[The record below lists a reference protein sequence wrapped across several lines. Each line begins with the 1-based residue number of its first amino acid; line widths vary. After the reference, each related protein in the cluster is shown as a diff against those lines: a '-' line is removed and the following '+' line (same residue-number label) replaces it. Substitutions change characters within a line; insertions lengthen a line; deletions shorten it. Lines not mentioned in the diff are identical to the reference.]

1 MKHLQALLLLV
12 VLTASGVAAEGPA
25 PTYRAPRA
33 HDGHPDLQGVW
44 NFASGVP
51 LQRRAAFGD
60 RKLMTKEEFDKER
73 AALLS
78 ALGAA
83 AKFAPVENV
92 GFDWIDF
99 SLHVDDLRTSL
110 MTHPDN
116 GRLPALVAGVRRVT
130 TVADI
135 LAALADPRDA
145 CPRCWPTST
154 AAESL
159 ALLGS
164 HVLWVTAAAGARRM
178 RERFRDSPGEGQE
191 TTSLGPD
198 GPDKAEVKTDRNH

>member
-73 AALLS
+73 VADPKTFQDTIALSFPMARVDARPYES
-78 ALGAA
+78 ACHEGNYAMA
-83 AKFAPVENV
+83 NTP
-92 GFDWIDF
+92 
-99 SLHVDDLRTSL
+99 S
-110 MTHPDN
+110 
-116 GRLPALVAGVRRVT
+116 GVRK
-130 TVADI
+130 
-135 LAALADPRDA
+135 
-145 CPRCWPTST
+145 
-154 AAESL
+154 E
-159 ALLGS
+159 
-164 HVLWVTAAAGARRM
+164 
-178 RERFRDSPGEGQE
+178 EE
-191 TTSLGPD
+191 TR
-198 GPDKAEVKTDRNH
+198 KTP

>member
-145 CPRCWPTST
+145 PQGGLPSLLADFDSGGIARAPRESCP
-154 AAESL
+154 
-159 ALLGS
+159 LGDGRRRS
-164 HVLWVTAAAGARRM
+164 PAHARAVSRLPGRRAGNDFPRSRWARQGRS
-178 RERFRDSPGEGQE
+178 ED
-191 TTSLGPD
+191 
-198 GPDKAEVKTDRNH
+198 